1 MLTRSGQSATIT
13 FTAET
18 QPEPSFKIFLNET
31 ILVVS
36 NKTYTIP
43 EVNSSH
49 VGFYKCSAKNILGNL
64 SLMDAIYLSLTGK
77 TNISPPSS
85 HVHIIFC
92 KDNFFIDSTVF
103 WYK

>member
-1 MLTRSGQSATIT
+1 MLTRSGQSATIAC
-13 FTAET
+13 TAEA

-36 NKTYTIP
+36 NKAYTIP

-64 SLMDAIYLSLTGK
+64 SLMDAIYLPLTGK

-85 HVHIIFC
+85 HIHIIFC